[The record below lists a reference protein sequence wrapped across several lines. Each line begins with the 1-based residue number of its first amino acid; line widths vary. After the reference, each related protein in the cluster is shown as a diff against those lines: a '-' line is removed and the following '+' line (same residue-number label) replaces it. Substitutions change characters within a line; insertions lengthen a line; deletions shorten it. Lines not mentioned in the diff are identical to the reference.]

1 MHHSDRDVHRHGFRA
16 APTNKPWKRKP
27 RWTLGRALRWAA
39 VLLLTLITWSLIQ

>member
-1 MHHSDRDVHRHGFRA
+1 MHHSDRDLHRNGFRA

-39 VLLLTLITWSLIQ
+39 VAVLMAFAWSLLR